1 MPPPRGRSTVPR
13 VPTAQRGEDYI
24 PALTHDRL
32 TALYDPVLKLTTRER
47 RFKDQL
53 LGQAALEPGMRVLDL
68 GCGTGTLA
76 VWAKQRHPQVE
87 LVGLDGDP
95 EVLAR
100 GRRKAADAGVDV
112 TLDEGLSFD
121 LPYEDGTFDRVLS
134 SLFFHH
140 LKRDAKAAT
149 AREVARVLG
158 PGGELHVADFGP
170 PPRDPIGWLG
180 SRGLARFDGI
190 ENTRDNLEGN
200 LPRIFSEA
208 GLSEVRERGRL
219 RVVFGALS
227 FYSAGAPAG
236 RTAST
241 QGACLAELS

>member
-1 MPPPRGRSTVPR
+1 MSHPGPRRRSTVR
-13 VPTAQRGEDYI
+13 EVPTAQRGEDYI
-24 PALTHDRL
+24 PALTYDRL

-53 LGQAALEPGMRVLDL
+53 LEQAALEPGMRVLDL

-76 VWAKQRHPQVE
+76 VWAKQRHPDVE
-87 LVGLDGDP
+87 LTGLDGDP

-100 GRRKAADAGVDV
+100 GRRKAAAAGVDV
-112 TLDEGLSFD
+112 TLEEGLSFD
-121 LPYEDGTFDRVLS
+121 LPYEDGRFDRVLS

-140 LKRDAKAAT
+140 LKHEAKTAT
-149 AREVARVLG
+149 AREIARVLR

-190 ENTRDNLEGN
+190 ENTRDNLDGN
-200 LPRIFSEA
+200 LPRIFSAA
-208 GLSEVRERGRL
+208 GLADARERGRL
-219 RVVFGALS
+219 RVVYGSLS
-227 FYSAGAPAG
+227 FYSARG
-236 RTAST
+236 
-241 QGACLAELS
+241 